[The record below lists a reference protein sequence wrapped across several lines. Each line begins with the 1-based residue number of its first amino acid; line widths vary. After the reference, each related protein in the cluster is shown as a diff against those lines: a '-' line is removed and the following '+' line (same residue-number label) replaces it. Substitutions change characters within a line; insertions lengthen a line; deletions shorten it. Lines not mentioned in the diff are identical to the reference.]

1 MKIFVH
7 LQLYLCKTKEKN
19 CVAQTPSVEKKHFSS
34 SFIPCNNTHRMT
46 QFYQR
51 HLLVVTFHLCFS
63 VQRPLM
69 GTLEE
74 RAVNSGS
81 GAWGDFETWQH
92 GLFEMHLV
100 RFCSCLG
107 ALMNR
112 NLSKT
117 MERRDLAVVT
127 LNL

>member
-1 MKIFVH
+1 MFF
-7 LQLYLCKTKEKN
+7 C
-19 CVAQTPSVEKKHFSS
+19 S
-34 SFIPCNNTHRMT
+34 TH
-46 QFYQR
+46 
-51 HLLVVTFHLCFS
+51 
-63 VQRPLM
+63 PLI

-100 RFCSCLG
+100 RFCSCLD

>member
-1 MKIFVH
+1 
-7 LQLYLCKTKEKN
+7 
-19 CVAQTPSVEKKHFSS
+19 
-34 SFIPCNNTHRMT
+34 
-46 QFYQR
+46 
-51 HLLVVTFHLCFS
+51 
-63 VQRPLM
+63 M

-81 GAWGDFETWQH
+81 GACGDFETWQH

-100 RFCSCLG
+100 RLCNCLG

-117 MERRDLAVVT
+117 VERRDLAVVT

>member
-1 MKIFVH
+1 MFF
-7 LQLYLCKTKEKN
+7 C
-19 CVAQTPSVEKKHFSS
+19 S
-34 SFIPCNNTHRMT
+34 THP
-46 QFYQR
+46 
-51 HLLVVTFHLCFS
+51 LV
-63 VQRPLM
+63 

-100 RFCSCLG
+100 RLYSCLG

-127 LNL
+127 LNSYVKLRKQLQKVMIQISLKKVVRCPYKASWLINDTFLKKVVNCSHSINFFST